1 MRLTLKSL
9 TIGLLS
15 ICFFWFLVHTS
26 LLTDE
31 VYQLKSKKWET
42 FTWKEKLGQ
51 KKEIGYHP
59 GDDGILLDHWVSP
72 YITFDGEGHIKIK
85 YRHVYLVRLYEKVGT
100 TVGWYSSDD
109 NPRFFE
115 MFAGNEERIRR
126 RWRFTSR
133 WEKGGKIREVELS
146 NEDYLRIKP
155 GGFYTVQTNWW
166 GAFKIKQEFLPEV
179 DDASSYSGL
188 ATLSL

>member
-15 ICFFWFLVHTS
+15 ICFFWFLVHTIP
-26 LLTDE
+26 LTDE

-42 FTWKEKLGQ
+42 FTWKERLG
-51 KKEIGYHP
+51 EEERIGRHP

-72 YITFDGEGHIKIK
+72 YVTFDGEGHTKIK
-85 YRHVYLVRLYEKVGT
+85 YRDVYLVRLYEKVGE

-115 MFAGNEERIRR
+115 MVAGHEERVRQ

-133 WEKGGKIREVELS
+133 WERDDKVRDVELS
-146 NEDYLRIKP
+146 NKDYLRIKP
-155 GGFYTVQTNWW
+155 GSFYTVQTNWW
-166 GAFKIKQEFLPEV
+166 GVFKIKQEFLPEV
-179 DDASSYSGL
+179 DEWRAIN
-188 ATLSL
+188 